1 MYRAKD
7 INNKVYS
14 NIMNWTKALYKLEAI
29 FLDSQNIKR
38 YEPYRLLV
46 NFADKL
52 NFKRSDKSIAL
63 SNRTHE
69 KYKKFMQK
77 QKN

>member
-14 NIMNWTKALYKLEAI
+14 NIMNWTKALYKLDAI
-29 FLDSQNIKR
+29 FLDSQNIKG
-38 YEPYRLLV
+38 YEPYRLLL
-46 NFADKL
+46 NFADEL

-77 QKN
+77 QKK